1 MTLKEHIKLAKW
13 LVKARKDLMNLSCFA
28 SNGKRRLKAD
38 TLKLWKVVDQIDK
51 AKNLMDGI
59 YCDLVDKEI
68 LNKLGYIYYE
78 VKGDGT
84 KAKS

>member
-13 LVKARKDLMNLSCFA
+13 LVKARKDLMNLSCFS

-68 LNKLGYIYYE
+68 LKKLGYIYYK
-78 VKGDGT
+78 VD
-84 KAKS
+84 